1 MPNWSPAVPPGD
13 GRIEGLKRSK
23 GGWGKI
29 TGMDATDDFTG
40 AVTALI
46 LAAGMSSRMGTC
58 KPLLPLGGE
67 TVLERVIGIAR
78 HAGIKSILAVVGH
91 DADLLLPVLA
101 RQHVPGVINP
111 DYERGMFSSLRTGIS
126 HLGKNCPAFFLMPA
140 DMPLFSPD
148 TVRQLLAAYREGAP
162 KILVCRPCYQ
172 NRRGHPPLISTALI
186 PEIADHDGAGGL
198 RTLLARFESATR
210 NLEVDDP
217 GILIDLDTP
226 ADLSACT

>member
-1 MPNWSPAVPPGD
+1 MYESN
-13 GRIEGLKRSK
+13 
-23 GGWGKI
+23 
-29 TGMDATDDFTG
+29 DFTE

-46 LAAGMSSRMGTC
+46 LAAGMSSRMGKC
-58 KPLLPLGGE
+58 KPLLPFGGE

-78 HAGIKSILAVVGH
+78 RAGIKSILAVLGH
-91 DADLLLPVLA
+91 EADLLLPVLD
-101 RQHVPGVINP
+101 RQNVRGVINP
-111 DYERGMFSSLRTGIS
+111 DYQQGMFSSLRTGIG
-126 HLGKNCPAFFLMPA
+126 HLEKNCPAFLLMPA

-148 TVRQLLAAYREGAP
+148 TVRQLLAAYREGTP

-186 PEIADHDGAGGL
+186 PEIIAHDGAGGL

-210 NLEVDDP
+210 NLEVEDP